1 MSDESTAYL
10 QGLVVQVSSLFLDIS
25 MYFFVSLE
33 VTVWERERGRGELS
47 K

>member
-10 QGLVVQVSSLFLDIS
+10 QGLVVQVSSLFLDS
-25 MYFFVSLE
+25 SVDLFVTLE

>member
-10 QGLVVQVSSLFLDIS
+10 QGLVVQASSLFLDIS
-25 MYFFVSLE
+25 VDLFITLE
-33 VTVWERERGRGELS
+33 VTVWEGEERRSELN